1 MASDSIEPAKDDAG
15 SEAAEPEPPKPKT
28 YTPEEIAAISARVE
42 QYADNTPPYNPQ
54 HVLSPEYEGT
64 SNYEEGIRQVRRET
78 QERLE
83 ALEADP
89 QASQQQIHQAVED
102 LKTLDHLYENYNIGM
117 NVFRTAHGGRSKLRK

>member
-1 MASDSIEPAKDDAG
+1 MASDSIEPAKKDTG

-89 QASQQQIHQAVED
+89 QASQQQIQQAVED